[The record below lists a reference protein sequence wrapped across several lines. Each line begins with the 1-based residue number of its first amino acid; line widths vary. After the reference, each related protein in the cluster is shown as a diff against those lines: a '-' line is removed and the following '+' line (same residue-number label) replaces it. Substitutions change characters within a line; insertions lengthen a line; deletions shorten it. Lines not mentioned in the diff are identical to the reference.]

1 MARKWTI
8 FLAAIA
14 VTALAVA
21 LFAEPALAD
30 PVKSNPEET
39 GQNLGNLLRGIFTPL
54 VLTIAG
60 IIGIGAIVKRD
71 YLLALMLVLLTMVV
85 MGFFLEPSP
94 YGPFFEWFLTHA
106 LGTGVIGSFR

>member
-8 FLAAIA
+8 FLAAAA
-14 VTALAVA
+14 VTVLAVA
-21 LFAEPALAD
+21 LLSQPALAAAAEA
-30 PVKSNPEET
+30 NPSET
-39 GQNLGNLLRGIFTPL
+39 GQNIGGLLRGIFTPL

-85 MGFFLEPSP
+85 MGFFMSPSP
-94 YGPFFEWFLTHA
+94 YAPFFDWFLKHA
-106 LGTGVIGSFR
+106 LKLGVIGIL

>member
-8 FLAAIA
+8 FLAAAA
-14 VTALAVA
+14 VIVLLVAVLAD
-21 LFAEPALAD
+21 PALAAPEAD
-30 PVKSNPEET
+30 PKAT
-39 GQNLGNLLRGIFTPL
+39 GKNIGDLLRGIFTPI

-85 MGFFLEPSP
+85 MGFFMEPSP
-94 YGPFFEWFLTHA
+94 YAPFFDWFLNNA
-106 LGTGVIGSFR
+106 LQLGVVRII